1 MSVIDRII
9 STESGGDPNARN
21 PNSSASG
28 LGQFIDA
35 TWLSMLA
42 KHRPDIQGSPQEL
55 LALKSDPSLSKAMTE
70 AYARDNGAILSESGL
85 PVTPGSTYLAHF
97 AGPKGAVSVLNAD
110 PNAPVGQILGE
121 AVVKANPFLANMTAA
136 DLRAWAD
143 RKMGGQTPQATAQ
156 AQAQTPVRPVMQA
169 QAQQPM
175 GGNISMPPQ
184 AAEPPAPSLFG
195 QMPAQQMAAAPPPIF
210 APQRKPIDLSKLRA
224 ALEASGNRGLLLSK
238 G

>member
-9 STESGGDPNARN
+9 SSESGGDPNARN

-143 RKMGGQTPQATAQ
+143 RKMGGQAPQATAQ
-156 AQAQTPVRPVMQA
+156 AQAPAPVRPVMQA

-175 GGNISMPPQ
+175 AGNISMPSQ
-184 AAEPPAPSLFG
+184 GAEPSTPSLFG
-195 QMPAQQMAAAPPPIF
+195 QMPVQQIAAAPPPIF
-210 APQRKPIDLSKLRA
+210 AGHRKPIDLSKLRA